1 MFLIPFYMALMA
13 LGQQGERPCPMV
25 WLSDQI
31 DASVPPPAS
40 IYSRFSPVVINLM
53 NRSVFYTS
61 ILLRDL
67 QRSVSLEQQTSSSS
81 E

>member
-1 MFLIPFYMALMA
+1 MFLIPSYMALMA
-13 LGQQGERPCPMV
+13 LGQQDERPCPMV
-25 WLSDQI
+25 LFSDQM

-40 IYSRFSPVVINLM
+40 IYSRFSPVVINLL

-67 QRSVSLEQQTSSSS
+67 
-81 E
+81 